1 MPILHLFGLQL
12 LGSFR
17 LKLRLLIVVHLHESD
32 HLPLQVAQLSAG
44 LEPVGL
50 LAVEPLV
57 QLFPSLS
64 LLAPQLLLALREG
77 GDRFVEVL
85 APHPLETLNQV
96 LLLLTH
102 LQRLR
107 GRKGTR

>member
-17 LKLRLLIVVHLHESD
+17 LELRLLVVVHLHESD
-32 HLPLQVAQLSAG
+32 HLPPQVAQLSAG
-44 LEPVGL
+44 LESAGF

-57 QLFPSLS
+57 QLPPSPS

-77 GDRFVEVL
+77 SDRFVEVL
-85 APHPLETLNQV
+85 TPHPLEALNQV

-102 LQRLR
+102 LQCLR
-107 GRKGTR
+107 DRKDTR